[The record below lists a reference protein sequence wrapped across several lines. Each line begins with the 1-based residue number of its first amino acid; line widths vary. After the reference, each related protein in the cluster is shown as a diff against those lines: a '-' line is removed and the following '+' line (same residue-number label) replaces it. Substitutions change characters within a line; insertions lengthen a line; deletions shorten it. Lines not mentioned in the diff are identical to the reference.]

1 MFCTLHSHPPHN
13 PSFAAFCSGLPVFVS
28 RAVRRKTIDSAAIN
42 EGALEIFRALRLR
55 TEVLEEAGLMQVAF
69 APSDDELD

>member
-1 MFCTLHSHPPHN
+1 
-13 PSFAAFCSGLPVFVS
+13 VS